1 MERRLTT
8 ILASDVVGYSRLMA
22 ADEAGTLVSLKAVR
36 RELIEPK
43 TTEYRGRVVKLMG
56 DGTLMEFASV
66 VDAVNFAA
74 DVQRAMAKRNA
85 GVPEDRRI
93 TYRIGINIGD
103 VIVEGDDIYG
113 DGVNLAARL
122 EALAQAGGVCI
133 SRSVHTQIKGKV
145 DLEFEDLGERQVKNL
160 PDPVSVYRLRPTT
173 GDAESADRTAPAAPD
188 RPSIA
193 VLPFTNM
200 SGDSEQEYFSDGIT
214 EDIITA
220 LTHWRSFP
228 VIARNSTFT
237 YKNKAVDIKQAGRE
251 LGARYLLEGSVRK
264 SGHRV
269 RITAQLIDGVR
280 GHHIWAEK
288 YDREL
293 DDIFE
298 VQDEIAQAITAI
310 VAPELAKA
318 EFKRA
323 ATKRPEDLD
332 AWDYFLRGMAMIH
345 ESTCAGNAKARELF
359 ESALAIQADYGDAH
373 AGIAS
378 SYNRDIYFQCDE
390 DRMATATLAMQAAR
404 KAVKCDQASSFAH
417 QELGTAYQWLN
428 RPDDALAEATTAV
441 NLNPNDADALHQLG
455 NKSDL
460 AGDPGGISH
469 MEKAQKLNPLD
480 TQSHSRLTFLAR
492 AYLNAGSYQDAV
504 DRARRA
510 IQRRPDYPHAYYILA
525 IALGQSG
532 RKDEARAALSKCDE
546 LHPGFIDSRRD
557 WQPYV
562 DPTSNQRLRD
572 GLLEIGTKN
581 FRE

>member
-8 ILASDVVGYSRLMA
+8 ILATDVVGYSRLMA
-22 ADEAGTLVSLKAVR
+22 ADEAGTLASLKAVR

-74 DVQRAMAKRNA
+74 DVQRAMAKRNV

-133 SRSVHTQIKGKV
+133 SASVHAQIKGKV

-160 PDPVSVYRLRPTT
+160 PEPVSVYRLRPTT
-173 GDAESADRTAPAAPD
+173 GDARRADRGKGRASRPAPPD

-220 LTHWRSFP
+220 LTRWRSFP

-269 RITAQLIDGVR
+269 RITAQLIDGVS

-318 EFKRA
+318 EFKRS

-345 ESTCAGNAKARELF
+345 ELTCEGNAKARELF
-359 ESALAIQADYGDAH
+359 KSALAIQPDYGDAH

-378 SYNRDIYFQCDE
+378 SYVRDIEFQCVE

-404 KAVKCDQASSFAH
+404 NAVKCDQASSFAH
-417 QELGTAYQWLN
+417 QELSTAYQWLN
-428 RPDDALAEATTAV
+428 
-441 NLNPNDADALHQLG
+441 
-455 NKSDL
+455 
-460 AGDPGGISH
+460 
-469 MEKAQKLNPLD
+469 
-480 TQSHSRLTFLAR
+480 
-492 AYLNAGSYQDAV
+492 
-504 DRARRA
+504 
-510 IQRRPDYPHAYYILA
+510 
-525 IALGQSG
+525 
-532 RKDEARAALSKCDE
+532 
-546 LHPGFIDSRRD
+546 
-557 WQPYV
+557 
-562 DPTSNQRLRD
+562 
-572 GLLEIGTKN
+572 
-581 FRE
+581 